1 MVTTKKRTY
10 TLSQIDEVPP
20 RVRRLLEELEQ
31 DGYRVGWERKQNI
44 SIICERKGYSR
55 LYVGGWN
62 KVDNHWY
69 FRKIAQGHEA
79 MLQRRY
85 GFRPLRNGDCWVLD
99 GAENSNTLHSA
110 MKDLV

>member
-79 MLQRRY
+79 GEDLKLT
-85 GFRPLRNGDCWVLD
+85 LR
-99 GAENSNTLHSA
+99 SA
-110 MKDLV
+110 CK